1 MWLLL
6 ASVLAALAAWQALQ
20 LRQQARR
27 DAWLNDELAQRAQ
40 PPLASAGCTS
50 DDSAPLKL
58 LVLGQSNAGN
68 HGPSVGGRSEQSQ
81 VQMQLGGACVAVQ
94 DPLPGASGNGA
105 SIWSQLPEKL
115 RQDGLKRTPRIAL
128 LAIQST
134 TIEDWAR
141 PSSPLNQAL
150 RQELKALS
158 AAAWVPDMVLWQQ
171 GEADVLS
178 GTSSAAYIR
187 SWEHLLRQLKEAGVH
202 APVLLARS
210 THCQLAQAIG
220 TESKSQ
226 ALAVNAATIRGAL
239 QTLAQQHDQ
248 LQLGPD
254 TDALADLTLR
264 RDGCHFSTKGLDAA
278 AQLWSEAIV
287 AKLHPKQAQ

>member
-1 MWLLL
+1 
-6 ASVLAALAAWQALQ
+6 
-20 LRQQARR
+20 
-27 DAWLNDELAQRAQ
+27 
-40 PPLASAGCTS
+40 
-50 DDSAPLKL
+50 
-58 LVLGQSNAGN
+58 
-68 HGPSVGGRSEQSQ
+68 
-81 VQMQLGGACVAVQ
+81 
-94 DPLPGASGNGA
+94 
-105 SIWSQLPEKL
+105 
-115 RQDGLKRTPRIAL
+115 
-128 LAIQST
+128 
-134 TIEDWAR
+134 
-141 PSSPLNQAL
+141 
-150 RQELKALS
+150 
-158 AAAWVPDMVLWQQ
+158 MVLWQQ